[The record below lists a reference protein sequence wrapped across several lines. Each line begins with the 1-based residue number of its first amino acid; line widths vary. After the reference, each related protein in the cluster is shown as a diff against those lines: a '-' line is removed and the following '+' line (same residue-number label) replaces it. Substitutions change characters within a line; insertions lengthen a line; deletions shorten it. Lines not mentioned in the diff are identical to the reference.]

1 MDTHKNASLTPK
13 GREAMVRSVV
23 GGGLS
28 KAAAAHRFNTTAKI
42 VAKWV
47 KRFRA
52 EGVNGLRDR
61 SSRPEAQDSPEL
73 TGLMRVV
80 YGSGAFLA
88 AMRK

>member
-1 MDTHKNASLTPK
+1 MKLDT
-13 GREAMVRSVV
+13 VRVPTRP
-23 GGGLS
+23 LCP
-28 KAAAAHRFNTTAKI
+28 R

-52 EGVNGLRDR
+52 GVNGLRDR

-88 AMRK
+88 AIRR